1 MSGLASEYMAE
12 HNPRERRLFKD
23 LQEKHVLTRQVR
35 RLASAARRWQARVAK
50 RRNKRWSA
58 QYTNS
63 IRRAS
68 ARLEDLERQVL
79 TRAQELRLRVQEEL
93 ETSVEEVQKFEEQ
106 HRKEVQDLKV
116 SHQKLREAKQALSGS
131 AASSTGQTP
140 SSEVED
146 KAQSLAEL
154 QRRHRRAERQARKEA
169 SNVEAV
175 ERELASEARDEE
187 TLTSELHRLL
197 EEIEIL
203 RPEIAERNTQD
214 AGPTD

>member
-1 MSGLASEYMAE
+1 MSGLASEYMVE

-35 RLASAARRWQARVAK
+35 RLASAVRRWQARVAK

-116 SHQKLREAKQALSGS
+116 SHQKLRETKQALSGS
-131 AASSTGQTP
+131 ATSSTGQTP

-169 SNVEAV
+169 SNVEAA

-203 RPEIAERNTQD
+203 RPEVAERNTQD